1 MLRKDKTDLMRKY
14 SIKCLY
20 LLFNEDLNSK
30 DYMKIIENKVAKNAH
45 LLLEIGNFYIKSI
58 YTILANFTFITITLC
73 QYGMRQHS
81 PKSIL
86 KASIF
91 SKGVLFM

>member
-1 MLRKDKTDLMRKY
+1 MLRKDKTDLMRKC

-45 LLLEIGNFYIKSI
+45 LLLEIDNFYI
-58 YTILANFTFITITLC
+58 
-73 QYGMRQHS
+73 
-81 PKSIL
+81 
-86 KASIF
+86 
-91 SKGVLFM
+91 